1 MNATQ
6 KIWNQLNLSNPLY
19 QEEISTYTIPI
30 SLCALPMYIDEIW
43 LSMKK
48 DLKEYSDY
56 KYKMTLKKV
65 LLILAEAKVC
75 CAQKTIQLKR
85 NLNKLPQR
93 DLYFHE
99 ELLELTSLVE
109 DLPYPLAA
117 YLECIGVVEEEY
129 RTLIPVL
136 AESQDIKQ
144 SRLISYGPR
153 YMFSS
158 CRDIAK
164 ESTDILKGFPN
175 INFDL
180 NKKLS
185 NSFYSFWFVDDVIFL
200 SSSDKDIFRE
210 IVSNFSGLK
219 VRIDLFNGR
228 GNLAQIIQ
236 TPKWTINNPIA
247 FYSMVKCPDLYLNLG
262 AAFGFTFTQSHK
274 VQHSRYQCDDKTA
287 QKIAEVTPSKVIRC
301 ILNHPNKNDE

>member
-1 MNATQ
+1 MNSEPAKESDNEPSEITTSEMNATQ
-6 KIWNQLNLSNPLY
+6 NICNQLNLSNPLY

-30 SLCALPMYIDEIW
+30 SFCALPKYIDEIW
-43 LSMKK
+43 MSIKNESLHKK
-48 DLKEYSDY
+48 YDFTYTEPLKR
-56 KYKMTLKKV
+56 V

-75 CAQKTIQLKR
+75 CAQQTIQLER
-85 NLNKLPQR
+85 NLNELPQK
-93 DLYFHE
+93 DLYLHE
-99 ELLELTSLVE
+99 ELLELNSLVE

-117 YLECIGVVEEEY
+117 YLECIGVVEEEN

-136 AESQDIKQ
+136 AESQDIKI

-164 ESTDILKGFPN
+164 ESRDILKDFPN
-175 INFDL
+175 PLFEI
-180 NKKLS
+180 
-185 NSFYSFWFVDDVIFL
+185 L

-247 FYSMVKCPDLYLNLG
+247 FYSMVKCSDLYLNLG
-262 AAFGFTFTQSHK
+262 AAFGFTFTQGHN
-274 VQHSRYQCDDKTA
+274 VQNSRYQCDNKTA

-301 ILNHPNKNDE
+301 ILNHTNRF